1 MPVEHFGRGT
11 VPPIPPRVY
20 LDTSFVMRCYFARVM
35 PPGISTGE
43 QLKNASCNNFLAHL
57 NVSAIH
63 LSMLTVEEAIHT
75 AYFKTHIVRMTR
87 LMGFDVRWKDFRKQ
101 RPTDFQNARTQGLQE
116 VKRFGA
122 FLETLPIKLIDSNS
136 YIQRPNS
143 ISFVIKYAGLVL
155 EKYDTVEVMDTFHV
169 ALMRLNRI
177 DWFVTAEQKL
187 GASFDEFSVLTL

>member
-1 MPVEHFGRGT
+1 
-11 VPPIPPRVY
+11 
-20 LDTSFVMRCYFARVM
+20 M